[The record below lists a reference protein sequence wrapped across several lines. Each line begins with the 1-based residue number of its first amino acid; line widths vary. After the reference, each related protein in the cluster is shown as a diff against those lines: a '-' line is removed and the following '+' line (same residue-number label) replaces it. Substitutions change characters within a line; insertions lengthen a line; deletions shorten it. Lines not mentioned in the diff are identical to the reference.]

1 MEAHHDLRKF
11 ITETT
16 VAQSRRV
23 LSSGRAALCDGGDP
37 DSATKHH
44 SAVVR
49 MRSVSIHRGADRH
62 IDNVGRLTPPVWIES
77 PTAMD
82 SDQTAAEALQEAGTE
97 VGVEVMV
104 DRRTEAT
111 VAVAG
116 LVYRSADPTTD
127 LGLTA

>member
-23 LSSGRAALCDGGDP
+23 LSSGRAALCDGINP
-37 DSATKHH
+37 DSGTVRHN
-44 SAVVR
+44 AVVR
-49 MRSVSIHRGADRH
+49 MRCVSIRRGADRH
-62 IDNVGRLTPPVWIES
+62 IDNVGRLTPSVWIES

-104 DRRTEAT
+104 DQRTEA
-111 VAVAG
+111 AVRAAA
-116 LVYRSADPTTD
+116 LTHRSADPTTD